1 MSAYASRKPLR
12 ALKPFWKNDA
22 FWIVMMPTSLVAV
35 VFLLGMISNALG

>member
-1 MSAYASRKPLR
+1 MSAYASRKHSR

-22 FWIVMMPTSLVAV
+22 FWIVMVPTSLVAV